1 MHGKQKELIF
11 DLTFKNNIMNTNHT
25 FANELLDNLF
35 DNANLANEIL
45 DQFGLNWTVSKQKL
59 MLPNGNESGF
69 FGIVRDDNQQT
80 FTTCKD
86 GYVPFQNTELAEL
99 LIRIS
104 EQTGYEIHSGGKFNG
119 GGKVYIQLNT
129 GNEIKG
135 LGKNNTTVQG
145 YCTGI
150 NSHDGTTSLK
160 WGAVNFT
167 VCCRNTFAMAQRE
180 LKNSARHTRSI
191 HQIIEQSI
199 NSINGVVEQEK
210 SIFEKFITLSEIAV
224 KKDHITKIVK
234 EVTEVDINLT
244 QAEAKDKY
252 STYAL
257 NRSTDL
263 IESISTEMKQ
273 KGQTLW
279 GLFSGVT
286 HYTSHKLPVPKRDN
300 ARIESKYSG
309 SGLQVDNDAFK
320 QILTFA

>member
-1 MHGKQKELIF
+1 MNQ
-11 DLTFKNNIMNTNHT
+11 NNNNHS

-59 MLPNGNESGF
+59 LLPGEIETGF
-69 FGIVRDDNQQT
+69 FGIVRDDNNQV

-86 GYVPFQNTELAEL
+86 GYMPFQNSELAEL

-104 EQTGYEIHSGGKFNG
+104 EQTGYQIHSGGKFNG

-145 YCTGI
+145 FCTGI

-167 VCCRNTFAMAQRE
+167 ICCRNTFAMAQKE

-191 HQIIEQSI
+191 HQIVEQSI

-224 KKDHITKIVK
+224 KKEHITKLVK
-234 EVTEVDINLT
+234 EITDVDINMN
-244 QAEAKDKY
+244 QADAKEKY

-263 IESISTEMKQ
+263 IQSISSEMNQ

-309 SGLQVDNDAFK
+309 SGLTVDNEAFSTV
-320 QILTFA
+320 LSFM

>member
-1 MHGKQKELIF
+1 MS
-11 DLTFKNNIMNTNHT
+11 TNHA
-25 FANELLDNLF
+25 FADALISDLFNDKNLVNEV
-35 DNANLANEIL
+35 L
-45 DQFGLNWTVSKQKL
+45 DQYGLNWTVSKQPL
-59 MLPNGNESGF
+59 SLPSGIETGF
-69 FGIVRDDNQQT
+69 YGIVRDDNSQT
-80 FTTCKD
+80 FSTCKD
-86 GYVPFQNTELAEL
+86 GYTPFQNSELAEL

-104 EQTGYEIHSGGKFNG
+104 EQTGYEIHSGGTFNG

-135 LGKNNTTVQG
+135 LGKNGTTVKG

-191 HQIIEQSI
+191 HQIVEQSI
-199 NSINGVVEQEK
+199 NSINGVVEQER
-210 SIFEKFITLSEIAV
+210 SIFDKFITLSEVAVTKEHIAKVV
-224 KKDHITKIVK
+224 KQI
-234 EVTEVDINLT
+234 TEVDIMKT
-244 QAEAKDKY
+244 AQQAKDDY
-252 STYAL
+252 SSYAL

-263 IESISTEMKQ
+263 LGSLSSEMNQ

-286 HYTSHKLPVPKRDN
+286 HYTSHKLPVPKREN

-309 SGLQVDNDAFK
+309 SGLAVDNKAFES
-320 QILTFA
+320 ILQMV